1 MQTHHI
7 GHSQDQKK
15 ITPKPFLKW
24 VGGKAQLLP
33 KLITRMPSSFGNYFE
48 PFVGGGAMFFRL
60 CPQSAVLMDV
70 NEELINVYEV
80 VQSQLEE
87 LIIDLQKHIYEKNY
101 YYQIRLADR
110 QEEYKTWSKVQR
122 ASRLIYLN
130 KTCFNGLYRV
140 NSRGEFNTP
149 MGKYKNPRILD
160 EPNLR
165 ACHQALTGREI
176 LHASFLEVEAKVKSG
191 DFVYFDP
198 PYAPLSATS
207 NFTSYSKQKFDSQ
220 MQLALQ
226 HLCDRL
232 NNKGILFMVSNSS
245 APLVIDLYKSYKVEF
260 VYATRAINSKANRRG
275 KIPEV
280 LITNY

>member
-1 MQTHHI
+1 MQTQHL
-7 GHSQDQKK
+7 GRSTNKK
-15 ITPKPFLKW
+15 RVYPKPFLKW
-24 VGGKAQLLP
+24 VGGKAQLLSE
-33 KLITRMPSSFGNYFE
+33 LTTRLPSSFENYFE
-48 PFVGGGAMFFRL
+48 PFVGGGALFFRL
-60 CPQSAVLMDV
+60 SPQSAILMDV
-70 NEELINVYEV
+70 NEELVNVYEV

-87 LIIDLQKHIYEKNY
+87 LIIDLQKHVYEKNY

-110 QEEYKTWSKVQR
+110 QTEYQNWSKVQR

-149 MGKYKNPRILD
+149 MGKYKNPKILD

-165 ACHQALTGREI
+165 ACHQALVGVEI
-176 LHASFLEVEAKVKSG
+176 IHASFLEIEAKVKPG

-198 PYAPLSATS
+198 PYVPLSATS

-232 NNKGILFMVSNSS
+232 NNKGIQFMVSNSS
-245 APLVIDLYKSYKVEF
+245 APLVIDLYKSYKIEF
-260 VYATRAINSKANRRG
+260 VYATRAINSHSLKRG